1 MYFFNLILYNKFT
14 MKKLLLIIVVI
25 ASIST
30 SCNRVNLSQDEAK
43 ALIVQSLHLP
53 FIFRFDINKRASFD
67 NDFAVYGLYKAG
79 LTTGG
84 DYYPGQTINIQPT
97 ELGKPSYLG
106 DNGNA
111 YMFKTN
117 DIVFVQITGIAIN
130 KDQQTATIRFT
141 LKADNVTLAGYT
153 LAKTNGDLNGN
164 KCIVYSLTRPL
175 NGELTYKKFDNGWQL
190 ATDQNKS
197 SLDLLNQI
205 LDTSENSNLQD
216 DYSNQM
222 NNLTAEF
229 QAKQAKANASRQADL
244 ITFWN
249 AFKNAVLKKD
259 YGTIS
264 QLTYFPFM
272 EQNSY
277 IKSADFKPK
286 EIFDNI
292 SASITTTNPTIN
304 SGLTYPAWQDANG
317 NQISAPFDANSF
329 AFVNVGGPALVFAQI
344 NGKYK
349 FIEIS
354 YGE

>member
-1 MYFFNLILYNKFT
+1 
-14 MKKLLLIIVVI
+14 MKKILLIIMAI
-25 ASIST
+25 ASISI
-30 SCNRVNLSQDEAK
+30 SCNNVNLSQDEAK
-43 ALIVQSLHLP
+43 TLIVQSLHLP
-53 FIFRFDINKRASFD
+53 FIFRFDIYKRASFN

-79 LTTGG
+79 MTTGG
-84 DYYPGQTINIQPT
+84 DYYPGQKINIQPT
-97 ELGKPSYLG
+97 ELGKSSYLG

-117 DIVFVQITGIAIN
+117 DVVFVQITGIAVN

-153 LAKTNGDLNGN
+153 LAKTQGNLNGD
-164 KCIVYSLTRPL
+164 KCIVYSLVRPL

-190 ATDQNKS
+190 ATDENKS

-205 LDTSENSNLQD
+205 LNNSENSNQQD
-216 DYSNQM
+216 DYTTQI
-222 NNLTAEF
+222 NNLNAEF
-229 QAKQAKANASRQADL
+229 QAAQAKANLSRQADL
-244 ITFWN
+244 TTFWN
-249 AFKNAVLKKD
+249 TFKNAVLKKD

-272 EQNSY
+272 EQDGY
-277 IKSADFKPK
+277 VKAADFNPK
-286 EIFDNI
+286 NIFDNI
-292 SASITTTNPTIN
+292 SSSIFTVNPTLN

-317 NQISAPFDANSF
+317 NQISAPFDSNSF

>member
-1 MYFFNLILYNKFT
+1 
-14 MKKLLLIIVVI
+14 MKKNLLIIVAI
-25 ASIST
+25 ASISI
-30 SCNRVNLSQDEAK
+30 SCNNVNLSQDEAK
-43 ALIVQSLHLP
+43 TLIVQSLHLP

-153 LAKTNGDLNGN
+153 LAKAQGNLNGD

-190 ATDQNKS
+190 ATDENKS

-205 LDTSENSNLQD
+205 LNTPENSNHQD
-216 DYSNQM
+216 DYTNQI

-229 QAKQAKANASRQADL
+229 QVKEAKANSSRQVDL
-244 ITFWN
+244 MTFWN
-249 AFKNAVLKKD
+249 TFKNAVMKKD

-272 EQNSY
+272 KQNSY
-277 IKSADFKPK
+277 IKAADYKPK
-286 EIFDNI
+286 EMFDNI
-292 SASITTTNPTIN
+292 SASIPTANPTLN
-304 SGLTYPAWQDANG
+304 SQLTYPAWQDANG
-317 NQISAPFDANSF
+317 NQISAPFDSHSF
-329 AFVNVGGPALVFAQI
+329 AFVNVGGPTLVFAMI